1 MLGWNT
7 IEFPHVAFGLVLK
20 ILNSIDVI
28 VTICKQLR
36 VVNSE
41 VFEL

>member
-7 IEFPHVAFGLVLK
+7 IEFPHIAFGLVSK

-28 VTICKQLR
+28 IAISKQLR
-36 VVNSE
+36 VIDSE
-41 VFEL
+41 MFEC